1 MKLAKL
7 SLAAIVVAGLAT
19 SSFAADTL
27 ADAFAKGKVQGELR
41 AWYFDRDRPANDA
54 DIINTGL
61 VLNYVTDT
69 FYGFYMGATFQS
81 NYAPWADKDAKNMF
95 AADQYGSGAVLSEA
109 YLGYKMKNTDIK
121 IGRQFIST
129 PLVNGSGSR
138 MIKQSFQG
146 VTVVNTDIPNT
157 TLVAGYVNKFQGR
170 TDGQG
175 NVADFEKLAN
185 DEDAYTVLVVNK
197 SIAGLTLTGQWVQ
210 LTDTFNDYYVEAAYA
225 GKAASFTY
233 GLAANY
239 LATDYDASGVDT
251 GQMYG
256 VKASFGI
263 ENFNAYVAYSQI
275 TDDNAVV
282 AGLGSGAQP
291 NFVKGYQFTTGTYT
305 RDTKGYSIDANY
317 NFKNIGL
324 LLGAR
329 YTDLDVDSSTIDD
342 RSYTDIYA
350 VYNFSGALKG
360 LSFDASYSD
369 MGKDVDGSDFWFKA
383 NYKF

>member
-1 MKLAKL
+1 
-7 SLAAIVVAGLAT
+7 
-19 SSFAADTL
+19 
-27 ADAFAKGKVQGELR
+27 
-41 AWYFDRDRPANDA
+41 
-54 DIINTGL
+54 
-61 VLNYVTDT
+61 
-69 FYGFYMGATFQS
+69 MGATFQS
-81 NYAPWADKDAKNMF
+81 NYAPWADKEAKNMF
-95 AADQYGSGAVLSEA
+95 ADDQYGSGAVLSEA
-109 YLGYKMKNTDIK
+109 YLGYKMKNTNIK

-138 MIKQSFQG
+138 MIKESFEG

-157 TLVAGYVNKFQGR
+157 TVVAGFVQKLQTR
-170 TDGQG
+170 TDGAG
-175 NVADFEKLAN
+175 NVADFEKLTN
-185 DEDAYTVLVVNK
+185 GEDAYTLLVVNK
-197 SIAGLTLTGQWVQ
+197 SIPGLTLTGQWVQ
-210 LTDTFNDYYVEAAYA
+210 LTDEWNDYYVEAAYA
-225 GKAASFTY
+225 GKATSFTY

-256 VKASFGI
+256 VKASVGV

-275 TDDNAVV
+275 TDDNAVKQ
-282 AGLGSGAQP
+282 GLGKGAQP
-291 NFVKGYQFTTGTYT
+291 NFVKGYQYTTGTYT
-305 RDTKGYSIDANY
+305 SDTTGYSIDANY

-329 YTDLDVDSSTIDD
+329 YTDLDVDSSVNDD

-360 LSFDASYSD
+360 LSADLSYSD
-369 MGKDVDGSDFWFKA
+369 MGKDVDGNDLWFKA